1 MSNTQYMS
9 GLILQYIVQLYTFDF
24 LSTLFVYLKKYS
36 NGSKSE
42 QAPGSEFHPR
52 DKSEKV
58 DYDFL
63 GPFWDEKVNPKT

>member
-1 MSNTQYMS
+1 M
-9 GLILQYIVQLYTFDF
+9 
-24 LSTLFVYLKKYS
+24 
-36 NGSKSE
+36 SE

-63 GPFWDEKVNPKT
+63 GPSCAKKKFNPET